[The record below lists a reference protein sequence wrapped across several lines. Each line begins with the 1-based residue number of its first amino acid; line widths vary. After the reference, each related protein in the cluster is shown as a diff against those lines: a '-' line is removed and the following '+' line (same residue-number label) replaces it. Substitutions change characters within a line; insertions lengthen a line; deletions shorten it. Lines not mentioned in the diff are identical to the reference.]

1 MRLTADSLSRTWCD
15 TLCHWN
21 KLDRGKIL
29 WRYLHPQMPGIL
41 NAVLQMDS
49 VTSLSPSTGSQLSVD
64 EMNLLS
70 KLEEQNRLLENDS
83 KSLYPL
89 NGVLR
94 SPTSPKTFSFEDDI
108 WGDVIKDWDDW
119 CKRKV
124 GQIKVLT
131 RRGVPAHR
139 RPAVWQLLCDVQN
152 VALEQKYSDLL
163 KSSSRSETLILRDL
177 ARILPQ
183 HQLFHNKV
191 GTCQKQ
197 LFNVLKAYS
206 ILDQEIGYCQGSVF
220 IVGLL
225 LTQMAEEDAF
235 YLFVRLMK
243 DFRMRDLYR
252 SDMVEL
258 GCCVY
263 QFDTMIKDQL
273 PELHSHFQ
281 TQGFHTSVFSSS
293 WFLNILLSSL
303 PIRTAI
309 RIFDIFMCEGLEIV
323 FRVGLALLHMKQT
336 ELIKLDVEGMTNCLQ
351 NLESWASDPD
361 GIIEVAYQI
370 KYNPSRMKQLRQEYA
385 SIKTKKQQEQ
395 EELNGL
401 SSENKHLKQRLAL
414 LEKRCSE
421 KLVSQLKK
429 ELEKTQLNTARSQS
443 ALKEMQANILQMEEK
458 SDVANGDSVMYLQ
471 TELIGCR
478 LQESEALTELKVLK
492 QHIKDLD
499 EKWQKQQV
507 HCGGQQK
514 VTNAQNGL
522 QGELLSTRLKEAL
535 AQAALKESRHKL
547 MKLQTENTIYSN
559 QLKRI
564 EAHINIQRD
573 HLQELTSQN
582 QDLCSQLQ
590 QSRRQFSTVQCK
602 RDKEANLAVTA
613 VLQKQITE
621 LQIQLSK
628 HTASLSQ
635 PALRPSTSAFSEA
648 Q

>member
-1 MRLTADSLSRTWCD
+1 
-15 TLCHWN
+15 
-21 KLDRGKIL
+21 
-29 WRYLHPQMPGIL
+29 
-41 NAVLQMDS
+41 MDS

>member
-443 ALKEMQANILQMEEK
+443 ALKEMQANILQMEE
-458 SDVANGDSVMYLQ
+458 

>member
-1 MRLTADSLSRTWCD
+1 
-15 TLCHWN
+15 
-21 KLDRGKIL
+21 
-29 WRYLHPQMPGIL
+29 MPGIL